1 MFTET
6 GRRGSAGFRL
16 SRRLAIALDAL
27 ATPHGIDRYLELI
40 DPRWSVREIRAVV
53 TEARRETTGSVTMT
67 LAPNG
72 NWTGF
77 EAGQHT
83 RLSVEIDG
91 VRHTRCYSIAT
102 SAHRAVSFELTVKVH
117 GSGIL
122 SPYLYAAAR
131 RGMVVR
137 LTPAQGEFILP
148 AARPHRV
155 VLISGGSGITP
166 VLSMLRTL
174 CDEDHRGPVA
184 FVHYSHH
191 EADMP
196 YRAELARLAEEHPNV
211 RILRR
216 FTAEPG
222 RGELDGP
229 FSDAHLLAAD
239 PAWREAESF
248 LCGPAPLLRAV
259 RGSFE
264 REGLL
269 NRLHTEAFT
278 LSHPSSEPVPGLRG
292 TVRFERSGAEIDA
305 DGRTLLELAEAAGLR
320 PTHGCRMGICH
331 TCTRRMARGTVRD
344 LRTGTTHSAVDSD
357 VQLCVNVPDGDVSI
371 DL

>member
-1 MFTET
+1 MFTEAT
-6 GRRGSAGFRL
+6 PRGATRPRL
-16 SRRLAIALDAL
+16 SRRLLSALDAL

-40 DPRWSVREIRAVV
+40 DPTWSVREVRAVV
-53 TEARRETTGSVTMT
+53 TEARRQTTDSVTMT

-102 SAHRAVSFELTVKVH
+102 SAHRAVSFELTVKVQP
-117 GSGIL
+117 GGIV

-131 RGMVVR
+131 RGMVVG

-148 AARPHRV
+148 AARPDRV
-155 VLISGGSGITP
+155 VMISGGSGITP

-174 CDEDHRGPVA
+174 CDEAHRGPVA
-184 FVHYSHH
+184 FVHYSFH

-211 RILRR
+211 RVLRA

-222 RGELDGP
+222 RGELEGL
-229 FSDAHLLAAD
+229 FCDAHLSAAD
-239 PAWREAESF
+239 PVWRGAETY
-248 LCGPAPLLRAV
+248 LCGPAPLMRAV
-259 RGSFE
+259 RASLE

-269 NRLHTEAFT
+269 DRLHSEAFT
-278 LSHPSSEPVPGLRG
+278 LSPPASEPGPGPRG

-305 DGRTLLELAEAAGLR
+305 DGRTLLELAEAVGLH

-331 TCTRRMARGTVRD
+331 TCTRRMSRGTVRD
-344 LRTGTTHSAVDSD
+344 LRTGTTRTAVDSD
-357 VQLCVNVPDGDVSI
+357 VQLCVHVPDGDVSL

>member
-6 GRRGSAGFRL
+6 GFRRSVRSRL
-16 SRRLAIALDAL
+16 SRRLVIALDAL

-40 DPRWSVREIRAVV
+40 DPAWSVREVRAIV
-53 TEARRETTGSVTMT
+53 TEVHRQTAGSVTMT

-77 EAGQHT
+77 EAGQYT

-102 SAHRAVSFELTVKVH
+102 SAHRAASFELTVKVQA
-117 GSGIL
+117 GGL
-122 SPYLYAAAR
+122 VSPYLYAAAH
-131 RGMVVR
+131 RGMVVG

-148 AARPHRV
+148 AVRPDRV

-174 CDEDHRGPVA
+174 CDEAHSGPVA
-184 FVHYSHH
+184 FVHYSFH

-196 YRAELARLAEEHPNV
+196 YRAELAQLAEEHPNV
-211 RILRR
+211 RVLRG
-216 FTAEPG
+216 FTEEPG
-222 RGELDGP
+222 RGELDGL
-229 FSDAHLLAAD
+229 FCDGHLRAAD
-239 PAWREAESF
+239 PAWCGAETYV
-248 LCGPAPLLRAV
+248 CGPAPLMYAV
-259 RGSFE
+259 RARFD

-269 NRLHTEAFT
+269 ERLHSEAFT
-278 LSHPSSEPVPGLRG
+278 LALPTSETAPGPRG
-292 TVRFERSGAEIDA
+292 TVRFERSGAEIEA
-305 DGRTLLELAEAAGLR
+305 DGRSLLELAEAVGLH
-320 PTHGCRMGICH
+320 PTHGCRMGVCH

-344 LRTGTTHSAVDSD
+344 LRTGISRTAVDTD
-357 VQLCVNVPDGDVSI
+357 VQLCVHVPDGDVSL